1 MKYALRV
8 KLDTD
13 APQVALLPPPGVRRI
28 EFTILMNWSTA
39 RTRSWGT
46 LCACAARVQDAK
58 PLQARLTG
66 LGAHDTQVVPVGA
79 QYRP

>member
-1 MKYALRV
+1 MPGDIVRV
-8 KLDTD
+8 
-13 APQVALLPPPGVRRI
+13 R
-28 EFTILMNWSTA
+28 
-39 RTRSWGT
+39 
-46 LCACAARVQDAK
+46 ARVQDAK